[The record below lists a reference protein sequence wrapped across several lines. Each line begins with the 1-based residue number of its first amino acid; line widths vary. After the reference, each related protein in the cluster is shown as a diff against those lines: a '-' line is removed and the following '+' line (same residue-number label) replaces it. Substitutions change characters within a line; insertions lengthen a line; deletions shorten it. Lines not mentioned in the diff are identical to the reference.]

1 MNFYIEYFGFIYLWY
16 DKKRKMFY
24 IGSHKGLINDGYVCS
39 SKRMRAAYKRR
50 PEDFKRKILEL
61 CVVTNRK
68 DLLSAEQKWLNMVK
82 EEDLGKRY
90 YNLKSCAGGGKI
102 LTPEH
107 MSELSIKYWSDPANR
122 EKQAQRMIG
131 TTNPDQS
138 NRMKDKWNNSDYL
151 NKVSESQKKTWTPER
166 KKSHGKNRR
175 GEKNNK
181 TKLTEQQVKQ
191 ILESSD
197 KTSKLAKELNV
208 TYQAIWQI
216 RKGINWNY
224 IQEKGAEAPR

>member
-1 MNFYIEYFGFIYLWY
+1 MEKYGFVYIWF
-16 DKKRKMFY
+16 DRKHRRFY
-24 IGSHKGLINDGYVCS
+24 IGCHWGTENDGYICS
-39 SKRMRAAYKRR
+39 SKWMKQGYKYR
-50 PEDFKRKILEL
+50 PYDFKRRILSRIY
-61 CVVTNRK
+61 TSMT
-68 DLLSAEQKWLNMVK
+68 DLYHEEFRWLSMIK
-82 EEDLGKRY
+82 EKEIGKRY
-90 YNLKSCAGGGKI
+90 YNLTIKTVDG
-102 LTPEH
+102 TPEH
-107 MSELSIKYWSDPANR
+107 MSELSIKYWSNPANR
-122 EKQAQRMIG
+122 EKQTQRMIG

-191 ILESSD
+191 ILKSSD